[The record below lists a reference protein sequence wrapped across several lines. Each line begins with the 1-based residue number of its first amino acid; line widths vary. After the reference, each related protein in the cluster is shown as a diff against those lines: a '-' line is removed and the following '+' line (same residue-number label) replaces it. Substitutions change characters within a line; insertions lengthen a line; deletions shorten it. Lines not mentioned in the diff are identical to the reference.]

1 MIKKGGRK
9 VERMEEVELIRE
21 GGRIRN
27 NKGGRVRND
36 KGGRVRNDKGG
47 TEGVRK
53 EGRREREGTIK

>member
-27 NKGGRVRND
+27 NKGASVRND
-36 KGGRVRNDKGG
+36 KGGI
-47 TEGVRK
+47 E
-53 EGRREREGTIK
+53 